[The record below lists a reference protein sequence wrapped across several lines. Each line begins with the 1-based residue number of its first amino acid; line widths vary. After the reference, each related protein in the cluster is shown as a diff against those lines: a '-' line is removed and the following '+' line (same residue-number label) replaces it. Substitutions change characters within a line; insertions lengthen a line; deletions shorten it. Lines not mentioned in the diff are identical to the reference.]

1 MAFGKG
7 NEDWWL
13 FFIIALILAG
23 GILQLSFTAH
33 QEDTRIRTDQ
43 LVKTRF
49 MERSIHAGQVGNLT
63 GTSSDLYSAD
73 YLDLKWQLAQMR
85 SADPNIRFAYLI
97 GKRPDGMLI
106 FLVDSE
112 APGSEGYSPPGEEYP
127 EASAEL
133 GAMFSFPE
141 EFTGGPYT
149 DRWGTW
155 LSSLV
160 PLVDPVTGE
169 VVAIYGIDTDAGD
182 WIIRI
187 VIACIPIVV
196 GVLVL
201 VLLVLFFVNVR
212 RRDRHER
219 EILEASEKALRESES
234 RLFDIIDFLPDP
246 TFAIDREG
254 KVISWNRAMEEMTGV
269 SSSEMLGKGDYEY
282 SLPFYGERRPIL
294 IDLINEPDEVI
305 AKKYTNI
312 VREKGFLIAD
322 TSLPR
327 PRGRPMWL
335 MGKAGPLFNRQGE
348 IVGAIEAIRDLTSR
362 KEAEEALRKSEER
375 FRILLQNV
383 NDGLIVYDVSAAG
396 PGKIREANDRAC
408 QMLGYTLK
416 ELIGLTIRDISVPE
430 HAARI
435 PQITGE
441 MAAMK
446 RAIFET
452 EFLRKDGTRVSA
464 EISTRLF
471 DLENREV
478 ALAAMRDITER
489 KRVEEE
495 KTRHTAELKQYADAL
510 SRTNS
515 KLNLMN
521 SITRHDIL
529 NQITAVTGYLDLMNT
544 TVTDPGL
551 RGFIQPA
558 LLASENIENYIRFS
572 KEYQEIGVRS
582 PGWFPIRNLI
592 VSSTAGLPLDPVRL
606 VIDIRNLEIFAD
618 PLLEKV
624 FYTFIENA
632 LRHGKGMTQ
641 IRFSSQKSGTSLVI
655 VCEDDGPGV
664 PPQFKEKIFDRGYY
678 LHTGYGLF
686 LSREILAITGI
697 TIRETGEFGRGAR
710 FEIIVPEGEY
720 RFNDRS

>member
-641 IRFSSQKSGTSLVI
+641 IRFSSQKSGTRLVI

>member
-408 QMLGYTLK
+408 QMLGYTLE

-641 IRFSSQKSGTSLVI
+641 IRFSSQKSGTRLVI

>member
-572 KEYQEIGVRS
+572 KEYQEIGIRS

>member
-408 QMLGYTLK
+408 QMLGYTLE

-572 KEYQEIGVRS
+572 KEYQEIGIRS

>member
-408 QMLGYTLK
+408 QMLGYTLE

>member
-408 QMLGYTLK
+408 QMLGYTLE

-529 NQITAVTGYLDLMNT
+529 NQITAVIGYLDLMNT

-641 IRFSSQKSGTSLVI
+641 IRFSSQKSGTRLVI

>member
-160 PLVDPVTGE
+160 LLVDPVTGE

-572 KEYQEIGVRS
+572 KEYQEIGIRS

-697 TIRETGEFGRGAR
+697 TIRETGEFGGGAR